1 MNYVS
6 AGIICKEC
14 QISYVTLKK
23 WKDEGKI
30 NVKILSKKKIL
41 YDLDSIN
48 NQTSNVD
55 NRFNVIYGR
64 VSTQKQKNDLEH
76 QINLI
81 KEYMISNGIKPDKI
95 YSDIGSGL
103 NENRLQLKQL
113 LNDITQNK
121 IKKIFITY
129 KDRLTR
135 FGFDYF
141 LEFCKLHNTEI
152 FVIDNFEN
160 NKTNEEELV
169 EDLISIIHHY
179 STKLYSNRKKKLK
192 EIENLL
198 K

>member
-6 AGIICKEC
+6 AGIVCKEC

-30 NVKILSKKKIL
+30 KVKILSKKKIL
-41 YDLDSIN
+41 YDIDSIN
-48 NQTSNVD
+48 NDHNNDD
-55 NRFNVIYGR
+55 NRYNIIYGR

-76 QINLI
+76 QITII

-113 LNDITQNK
+113 LNDVTQNK
-121 IKKIFITY
+121 IKTIYITY

-135 FGFDYF
+135 FGFEY
-141 LEFCKLHNTEI
+141 N
-152 FVIDNFEN
+152 
-160 NKTNEEELV
+160 LV
-169 EDLISIIHHY
+169 E
-179 STKLYSNRKKKLK
+179 
-192 EIENLL
+192 
-198 K
+198 

>member
-6 AGIICKEC
+6 AGIVCKEC

-41 YDLDSIN
+41 YDIDSLN
-48 NQTSNVD
+48 KDNLNVD
-55 NRFNVIYGR
+55 NRINVIYSR
-64 VSTQKQKNDLEH
+64 VSTQKQKSDLEH
-76 QINLI
+76 QIQLI

-103 NENRLQLKQL
+103 NENRNQLKQL
-113 LNDITQNK
+113 LNDVVQNK
-121 IKKIFITY
+121 IKTIYITY

-141 LEFCKLHNTEI
+141 IEFCKLHNTEI

-160 NKTNEEELV
+160 NKSNEQELV

-192 EIENLL
+192 EIEKLL